1 MFFRYCGRSLAK
13 AATCHATIQPT
24 LSRIEKEKTVAM
36 TTETTRPKRK
46 RSSALTTGFST
57 NVSSKATAIGTNT
70 CCAQYKMATIITRVG
85 KKIQPGI
92 LALEWGRSLC
102 FFSTEAGGVA
112 SGGVSA
118 TELLVKSVDN
128 ISVCWLFDAFR

>member
-1 MFFRYCGRSLAK
+1 MFFRYCGRSLASP
-13 AATCHATIQPT
+13 AICHATIQPT

-70 CCAQYKMATIITRVG
+70 CCAQYKMATIITTVG
-85 KKIQPGI
+85 RKIQPGS
-92 LALEWGRSLC
+92 LPLEWGSIVC
-102 FFSTEAGGVA
+102 FVSTECVGVA
-112 SGGVSA
+112 SGEVSA

-128 ISVCWLFDAFR
+128 I

>member
-13 AATCHATIQPT
+13 AAICHATIQPT

-57 NVSSKATAIGTNT
+57 KVSSRATAMGTNT
-70 CCAQYKMATIITRVG
+70 CCAQYRMATIVTTIGR
-85 KKIQPGI
+85 KIQPGI
-92 LALEWGRSLC
+92 LALERGSSVC
-102 FFSTEAGGVA
+102 FVGTEGGGVA
-112 SGGVSA
+112 SSGGVSA
-118 TELLVKSVDN
+118 LELLVKSVDN
-128 ISVCWLFDAFR
+128 I